1 MKNIEIING
10 KIYRQKNAELKK
22 LINSLKAENKKV
34 VFTNGVFDILHRGH
48 IDYLSKAADLGDVL
62 IVGLNT
68 DSSVKRLGKG
78 DSRPIQDEESRA
90 VILASIGFVDLVVL
104 FDEDT
109 PYDLIKFVEP
119 DVLVKGADYK
129 PEDIVGGDIVKA
141 NGGAIVT
148 IDFLEGFS
156 TTSIERKIKNIR

>member
-22 LINSLKAENKKV
+22 LINSLKAKNKKV

-90 VILASIGFVDLVVL
+90 VILASIGFVDFVVL

>member
-1 MKNIEIING
+1 M
-10 KIYRQKNAELKK
+10 
-22 LINSLKAENKKV
+22 
-34 VFTNGVFDILHRGH
+34 
-48 IDYLSKAADLGDVL
+48 
-62 IVGLNT
+62 
-68 DSSVKRLGKG
+68 KRLGKG

-90 VILASIGFVDLVVL
+90 VILASIGFVDFVVL
-104 FDEDT
+104 FEEDT
-109 PYDLIKFVEP
+109 PYDLIKFIEP

-148 IDFLEGFS
+148 IEFLEGFS